1 MADCGAT
8 GSTLDRTVGAVLGGS
23 RAGVKLAP
31 GALFG
36 ALLHP
41 SHAQSM
47 PTTAP
52 QTLIMPSS
60 LAVLHAPGGATG
72 MVAQAHQ
79 APTAASSP
87 LYHHPQQQ
95 QQHPT
100 ASLAHHHAMM
110 PHQPH
115 PAMFQQQ
122 QQQQQQQMMQ
132 QMNMMMNW
140 QQQQQQQQQ
149 AMMQQQQQAQQQSP
163 QQQQQTTV
171 ASHDPIA
178 DALQSVE
185 EAGLDAE
192 TKQALQE
199 HLEALHADEQTTGGG
214 AGMEDLAA
222 AWAQAEADYQAE
234 TAGVDWGA
242 AIAQEAPPTERY
254 TFRHTDLLEQQAPGL
269 DWMAQGLDHFERGR
283 IVEAIRCFEGHLQG
297 TNADDARA
305 WRMLGRCHAE
315 SDQDREAILCL
326 EEAVDRDPYATDALL
341 ALAVS
346 HVNELNHAKALEAL
360 QGWITH
366 NTAYAG
372 MELTDDVYGAAAA
385 STTSVEGDVAAFD
398 QVQRLLLRALEVDPT
413 HTAEILQTLGVVY
426 NVSRDYEAAAHA
438 FRRALEER
446 PNDYQLWNKLGATLA
461 NSNQSDQALPAYNKA
476 LELRPRYARAWLNMA
491 ISYSN
496 LRNYDEAARCYLQT
510 LSLNPAATHC
520 WSYLRIALS
529 CSERWDLIPLAASQ
543 DLAAFAE
550 HFDFVFDS
558 TPGTNGA
565 ALPVTPVDPVLG

>member
-1 MADCGAT
+1 MP
-8 GSTLDRTVGAVLGGS
+8 STAFHGGS
-23 RAGVKLAP
+23 MVT
-31 GALFG
+31 
-36 ALLHP
+36 H
-41 SHAQSM
+41 
-47 PTTAP
+47 
-52 QTLIMPSS
+52 SS
-60 LAVLHAPGGATG
+60 
-72 MVAQAHQ
+72 
-79 APTAASSP
+79 PTASP
-87 LYHHPQQQ
+87 HYNLAPQQQ
-95 QQHPT
+95 QQ
-100 ASLAHHHAMM
+100 ASHDAQLHHHHHASMQQQQQQ
-110 PHQPH
+110 PHH
-115 PAMFQQQ
+115 PAMI

-132 QMNMMMNW
+132 QMNQMMSW
-140 QQQQQQQQQ
+140 QQQQQQQR
-149 AMMQQQQQAQQQSP
+149 MMQQQQQALAQQQQSP
-163 QQQQQTTV
+163 QQMTHQQQQT
-171 ASHDPIA
+171 SDPIA

-192 TKQALQE
+192 TQQALKE
-199 HLEALHADEQTTGGG
+199 HLEALHANEGGQQTTGG

-222 AWAQAEADYQAE
+222 AWAQAEADYQVE
-234 TAGVDWGA
+234 TAGVDWA
-242 AIAQEAPPTERY
+242 AAALANQEAPPTERY
-254 TFRHTDLLEQQAPGL
+254 TFRHTDLLEQAAM
-269 DWMAQGLDHFERGR
+269 DWMAEGLDHFERGN

-385 STTSVEGDVAAFD
+385 PTAMGGDVAAFD

-413 HTAEILQTLGVVY
+413 HTADILQTLGVVY

-510 LSLNPAATHC
+510 LSLNPSATHC

-543 DLAAFAE
+543 DLEAFAE
-550 HFDFVFDS
+550 HYDFVLYS
-558 TPGTNGA
+558 TPDTNEA
-565 ALPVTPVDPVLG
+565 ALPLTPTDPLLG